1 MMYPFSALLAGGG
14 HQATPVIDW
23 DWTILIQAGIFLV
36 LFVVMR
42 KFVFLPYLESR
53 REREDNVDGAKE
65 RAAQSSADAE
75 TRLARYEE
83 KVKAARLEAAGTRA
97 ELRGEG
103 EAKATSLLSEA
114 RSKADAKLANARER
128 IAKSVP
134 AAELALRTRADE
146 LARTIATKVLGRSV

>member
-14 HQATPVIDW
+14 PTPVIDW
-23 DWTILIQAGIFLV
+23 DWTILVQAGIFLV

-42 KFVFLPYLESR
+42 KLVFLPYLESR
-53 REREDNVDGAKE
+53 RERDDNVDGAKE
-65 RAAQSSADAE
+65 RAAQSSTDAE
-75 TRLARYEE
+75 TRLARYEA
-83 KVKAARLEAAGTRA
+83 KVKAARLEAAGSRA

-103 EAKATSLLSEA
+103 ETKATDLLSQA
-114 RSKADAKLANARER
+114 RGKADAKLADARER